1 MVRSTCPA
9 PNLGQTSPQ
18 ASGEC
23 SLSSPQGETRLQRA
37 GAALVCVRDAMG
49 QLWPVAGPFRSV
61 LHIIAAVQA
70 ASAHGLCSCLLPDVG
85 DRILAAQKE

>member
-1 MVRSTCPA
+1 
-9 PNLGQTSPQ
+9 
-18 ASGEC
+18 
-23 SLSSPQGETRLQRA
+23 
-37 GAALVCVRDAMG
+37 MG

-85 DRILAAQKE
+85 DRILAAQKELIDVARLAVRDDGVRRLHVETVISRALRVVVLNNGRCAYAAMTIAA